1 MTDEIKNIS
10 AQITPL
16 LKNAGVIRS
25 AIFGSRATGDVH
37 EGSDLDLLVE
47 FGSKKTLLDLSSLK
61 RILEAK
67 LNMSVDLLTFRSLN
81 SRLRKKV
88 EKEAIDI
95 L

>member
-25 AIFGSRATGDVH
+25 AIFGSRATGNVYKD
-37 EGSDLDLLVE
+37 SDLDLLVE

-61 RILEAK
+61 RNLEAK

-88 EKEAIDI
+88 EKEAVDI

>member
-1 MTDEIKNIS
+1 M
-10 AQITPL
+10 PL

-25 AIFGSRATGDVH
+25 AIFGSRATGNVH
-37 EGSDLDLLVE
+37 KGSDLDLLVE
-47 FGSKKTLLDLSSLK
+47 FGSKKTLLDLSLLK
-61 RILEAK
+61 RNLEAK
-67 LNMSVDLLTFRSLN
+67 LQMPVDLLTFRSLN